1 MAKVT
6 IEFNLDDADD
16 KRQYYLH
23 NKVDDMAM
31 FIWELSHNTKK
42 HIEHELEGSTKF
54 TRYDTLDLVFDKIH
68 ELLIEYDINND
79 KLG

>member
-6 IEFNLDDADD
+6 IEFNLDNADD
-16 KRQYYLH
+16 KREYYINH
-23 NKVDDMAM
+23 KAEDMAM

-42 HIEHELEGSTKF
+42 SIGYDIEGSSKF
-54 TRYDTLDLVFDKIH
+54 SKYDTLDLVFDKIH
-68 ELLIEYDINND
+68 EMLQEYDINVD